1 MAERLKARVCKTL
14 GLNIPRQ
21 FESDSHLFSGETM
34 TRLTPEIVKNTI
46 VTVICVL
53 TIVMLATALIV
64 GEVNEPEVLQGGD
77 IQHAMETGQF

>member
-1 MAERLKARVCKTL
+1 
-14 GLNIPRQ
+14 
-21 FESDSHLFSGETM
+21 M

-64 GEVNEPEVLQGGD
+64 GEVNLHCRTPQNIEFILVSGGRY
-77 IQHAMETGQF
+77 

>member
-1 MAERLKARVCKTL
+1 
-14 GLNIPRQ
+14 
-21 FESDSHLFSGETM
+21 M

-77 IQHAMETGQF
+77 IQHAMNTGQF

>member
-1 MAERLKARVCKTL
+1 
-14 GLNIPRQ
+14 
-21 FESDSHLFSGETM
+21 M

-64 GEVNEPEVLQGGD
+64 GEVNKPEVLQGGD
-77 IQHAMETGQF
+77 IQHAMNTGQF